1 MTDLKIEKDMADPLY
16 IFVIWENGR
25 SKENFLFEEIE
36 KKFLIR
42 DVYEIKWTAKNFP
55 NNMKR
60 FYGPKLSNVFTKT
73 TDCGTGPLLLI
84 IISDPNPKFG
94 KRRTSNGMELVNINL
109 FDNKKLYRKLTGVG
123 YAIHS
128 SITNKETND
137 DLTMLLGKNIIDLSK
152 NLPEKWDGKTKKLES
167 DLIGQ
172 NEWKDMNQL
181 FYVLNSTTNYVV
193 LRNFEGLPENYQN
206 YDHNDIDILT
216 DDFLRIPYI
225 SNGGKSSFNKEFSP
239 FVKIGGKSIKFDF
252 GNPRDNYFDE
262 KWAYDILKRRIFDH
276 GLYVPSKEDYFYTLF
291 YHAVFHQQKI
301 SDEYK
306 NKLTKLARDLKINE
320 INSNIFV
327 NIEESKKFIE
337 KYMKNKGYLHTNSLK
352 YKIIHNTVF
361 RLIKVALFLWRT
373 QGINFLITVTKNKF
387 KKFIKLSK

>member
-1 MTDLKIEKDMADPLY
+1 MILPLY

-25 SKENFLFEEIE
+25 SKENFLLEEIK
-36 KKFLIR
+36 KKFIIR
-42 DVYEIKWTAKNFP
+42 DIYEIKWTTKNFP

-60 FYGPKLSNVFTKT
+60 FYGPKLGNVFTKT

-94 KRRTSNGMELVNINL
+94 KRRTSNGMELVNISI
-109 FDNKKLYRKLTGVG
+109 FDSKKLYRKLTGVG

-128 SITNKETND
+128 SITDKETND
-137 DLTMLLGKNIIDLSK
+137 DLTMLLGKNIDDISK
-152 NLPEKWDGKTKKLES
+152 NLPEKWDGKIKKLES

-216 DDFLRIPYI
+216 DDFLRTPYI
-225 SNGGKSSFNKEFSP
+225 TNGGKSSFNKEFSS
-239 FVKIGGKSIKFDF
+239 FVKVGDKSIKFDF
-252 GNPRDNYFDE
+252 GYPGDNYFDE
-262 KWAYDILKRRIFDH
+262 KWAYDILKRRVFEH
-276 GLYVPSKEDYFYTLF
+276 GLYTPSKEDYFYTLF

-306 NKLTKLARDLKINE
+306 NKLIKLSIELKLNK
-320 INSNIFV
+320 INSNIFG

-337 KYMKNKGYLHTNSLK
+337 KYMKKKNYSHTFSK
-352 YKIIHNTVF
+352 RYIIFHNPIF
-361 RLIKVALFLWRT
+361 RLVKVAILLWRT
-373 QGINFLITVTKNKF
+373 QGLNFLLIASKNKF
-387 KKFIKLSK
+387 KKLIKFS